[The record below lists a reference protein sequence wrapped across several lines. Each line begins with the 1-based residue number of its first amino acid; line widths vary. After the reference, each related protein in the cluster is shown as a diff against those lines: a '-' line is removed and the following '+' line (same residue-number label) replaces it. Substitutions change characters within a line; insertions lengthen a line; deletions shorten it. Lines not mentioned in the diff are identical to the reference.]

1 MNKKQTFLVSDE
13 SENSQGF
20 KVLTGGIDTSQ
31 FEKNPIMLYMH
42 ERPTIIGV
50 WENLRK
56 EDSKLYADAVFDT
69 ESQKGKEVARQV
81 EQGFLRGASIGIT
94 YEKGDLK
101 NGVLEK
107 CKLYEISIVDIGS
120 NPNALKLYNDTE
132 FATLYFENISALN
145 LIADA
150 LSSEDKSLSGITKQI
165 ENLKHNFKTLEAF
178 KEQVNEDRE
187 IEAEALIN
195 IAIKR
200 NVLTEHLAD
209 IQKKAFAEN
218 YYKAK
223 KSLIKS
229 IFGSFPMKT
238 FSAVKMIEDARREV
252 ANRNGKSKID
262 WGLEEYRK
270 FAPDEL
276 KKDPQLYQRL
286 VDEAYKDKH
295 TPGFNIN

>member
-1 MNKKQTFLVSDE
+1 MNKQTFLVSDE

-20 KVLTGGIDTSQ
+20 KVLTEGIDTSQ

-56 EDSKLYADAVFDT
+56 EDGKLYADAVFDT

-94 YEKGDLK
+94 YEKSDFK

-178 KEQVNEDRE
+178 KERVDEDRE
-187 IEAEALIN
+187 IEIEALID

-200 NVLTEHLAD
+200 KVLTEHLAD
-209 IQKKAFAEN
+209 IQKKAFEEN
-218 YYKAK
+218 YYEAK
-223 KSLIKS
+223 KNLIKS
-229 IFGSFPMKT
+229 IFGSYPMKI
-238 FSAVKMIEDARREV
+238 FSAIKIIEDARREA
-252 ANRNGKSKID
+252 ANKSGKSKID

-276 KKDPQLYQRL
+276 KNDPQLYQRL
-286 VDEAYKDKH
+286 LDEEYKEKH
-295 TPGFNIN
+295 TLRFKY